1 MGSVI
6 LLAVLLDF
14 RTVEVSTK
22 HLRTA
27 QQAKVKLAK
36 ECFKYIKEEKNTI
49 LSIAI
54 WCIQNFLGLSE
65 SFVSSGGLQESSI
78 SSPSKCECFW

>member
-54 WCIQNFLGLSE
+54 
-65 SFVSSGGLQESSI
+65 
-78 SSPSKCECFW
+78 